1 MDNIPGA
8 MRSHLVIFFSPPL
21 DWHSGFGEGTE
32 YPLLRNS
39 SLSFPLNDSTYPFS
53 QGLPGSMNMAFTP
66 RFDNHP
72 LTALEVNS
80 GPLSERM
87 CSGIPLTRNSI

>member
-1 MDNIPGA
+1 MLVDDIPGSYEVSPGYILCLHHLISIRA
-8 MRSHLVIFFSPPL
+8 SVRVLNTSLFRS
-21 DWHSGFGEGTE
+21 
-32 YPLLRNS
+32 S
-39 SLSFPLNDSTYPFS
+39 SLNFPLNDSTYPFS

-66 RFDNHP
+66 RLDNHP

-87 CSGIPLTRNSI
+87 CSGTP